1 MLASQATYP
10 SVLALNAILLE
21 APEAL
26 TTSYSDVLVDLIAKG
41 IKNSVR
47 QHSLLCILQIQP
59 LTCSRTRSYQRVS

>member
-26 TTSYSDVLVDLIAKG
+26 TTSYSDVLVNLITQG
-41 IKNSVR
+41 IKNSVSCMF
-47 QHSLLCILQIQP
+47 SLSFPRID
-59 LTCSRTRSYQRVS
+59 